1 MTQYPIYGGGMK
13 EAHILHIHNTVTLS
27 ETREAYQMGKSVL
40 HTNGL
45 KPMAF
50 GTEGRC
56 FTSLL
61 PRRRKIHKRIGNGE
75 ISRRKVKQGI
85 RNTEVSAM

>member
-1 MTQYPIYGGGMK
+1 MTQDPIYGGGMK
-13 EAHILHIHNTVTLS
+13 ETHILHIHNTVTLS
-27 ETREAYQMGKSVL
+27 ETRGDYQMGKSVL

-50 GTEGRC
+50 GTESRC
-56 FTSLL
+56 FTSLT
-61 PRRRKIHKRIGNGE
+61 PTRRKIYKWIGKGE

-85 RNTEVSAM
+85 RSPEVSAM